1 MNEHGIRQDLL
12 RRKYMQDKAIGQIRR
27 KLEDSQF
34 WSDIMSVKELFL
46 RFGTFQLNTRA
57 NIRFWEDI
65 WVGNRPS
72 NDQFAH
78 LYRIV
83 KHKHDTVATVFSMV
97 PLNISFRRSLRGD
110 TLQSWYELVAKV
122 ADVRLNDRED
132 KFRWGH
138 TKNWIFTV
146 RSMYSTIIV
155 QNIWENRLLWK
166 LKLRLKIIF
175 LWYLN
180 KGVTITKDNLV
191 HRNWTGNTKCASCD
205 CEENIQHLFFNC
217 HYAKFLWRALQIT
230 FNIQSPMNI
239 NDMFTNWLLA
249 LGHRSKILVGAT
261 ALCWSI

>member
-1 MNEHGIRQDLL
+1 MLSFFHVPRGVLEKIEYFRSRFFWQNDEHKKRYRLVKLGILYQPKDKGGVGIMNIDIQNQCLLSKWWYKLMNEHGIRQDLL
-12 RRKYMQDKAIGQIRR
+12 RQKYMQDKAIGQIRR

-146 RSMYSTIIV
+146 RSMHSAIIV
-155 QNIWENRLLWK
+155 QNIWENGLLWK
-166 LKLRLKIIF
+166 LKLMLKIIF
-175 LWYLN
+175 Y
-180 KGVTITKDNLV
+180 GI
-191 HRNWTGNTKCASCD
+191 
-205 CEENIQHLFFNC
+205 
-217 HYAKFLWRALQIT
+217 
-230 FNIQSPMNI
+230 
-239 NDMFTNWLLA
+239 
-249 LGHRSKILVGAT
+249 
-261 ALCWSI
+261 